1 VNRVLLIIG
10 IIVAVAKA
18 IAELVEIVEIP
29 GNGEAK
35 KKAMLDLLGAI
46 YDETNKLVALPVS
59 RERLLAIA
67 GSLIDVIVAIY
78 NALGIFRSKVAA

>member
-1 VNRVLLIIG
+1 MNRVLLIIG

-35 KKAMLDLLGAI
+35 KEAMLDLLGAI